1 MQLVEHDGKSL
12 LARHGIAL
20 PHRTLL
26 GPDDEAAFEG
36 EAMVKAQAAIG
47 GRGKAGLV
55 RRANSASLAATV
67 NAVRAA
73 MRARGLAPWVLLEE
87 RVPIAAEHYL
97 AITID
102 DVACAPRL
110 LFALAGGVDIE
121 AHAAAVHAL
130 HIDPLQGLVA
140 HRVLGFLRDAGLAGN
155 ALGGVA
161 RLASSL
167 WQVFVA
173 EDAELIEINPLA
185 ITPEGRALPLDAKV
199 ITDDSA
205 DPRHPQRAGLLSARL
220 ARAALSERGRRA
232 QDSHMTLVEMPGT
245 IAMLTGGAGLGMA
258 TLDYLADAGLAPAC
272 FVDGT
277 GGAGEAAARAKALL
291 VMDRARD
298 PEIRGIL
305 VYSILAATSLAG
317 QARGILAALQER
329 PPGKPVVV
337 GLTAAAAAERDMT
350 ADAARAAFRAAG
362 FPCFEELDDAVAE
375 LQRRIGVAACA

>member
-1 MQLVEHDGKSL
+1 MQLVEHDGKAL
-12 LARHGIAL
+12 LAGHGIA
-20 PHRTLL
+20 PPRRILL
-26 GPDDEAAFEG
+26 GPDDDAVFEG
-36 EAMVKAQAAIG
+36 EAMVKAQVVMG

-55 RRANSASLAATV
+55 RHASPETLAATV
-67 NAVRAA
+67 DAVRAA
-73 MRARGLAPWVLLEE
+73 MRTHGTSPWILLEE
-87 RVPIAAEHYL
+87 CVPIAAEHYL

-102 DVACAPRL
+102 DVARAPRL

-121 AHAAAVHAL
+121 AHAQAVHAL
-130 HIDPLQGLVA
+130 PIDPLKGLA
-140 HRVLGFLRDAGLAGN
+140 THRVVTFLRDAGLTGN
-155 ALGGVA
+155 ALGAVA
-161 RLASSL
+161 RLAGAL

-173 EDAELIEINPLA
+173 EDAEMIEINPLA
-185 ITPEGRALPLDAKV
+185 VTPEGRVLPLDAKV

-205 DPRHPQRAGLLSARL
+205 HPRHPQRAALLSARI
-220 ARAALSERGRRA
+220 AREALSERGRRA
-232 QDSHMTLVEMPGT
+232 LDARMTLVEMPGKV
-245 IAMLTGGAGLGMA
+245 AVLTGGAGLGMA

-305 VYSILAATSLAG
+305 VYSILAATSLGA
-317 QARGILAALQER
+317 QTRGILAALKER

-350 ADAARAAFRAAG
+350 AAEARAAFVAAG
-362 FPCFEELDDAVAE
+362 FPCFEELDHAVAE
-375 LQRRIGVAACA
+375 LARQIGATA

>member
-1 MQLVEHDGKSL
+1 MELVEHDGKAL
-12 LARHGIAL
+12 LAHHGIVL
-20 PHRTLL
+20 PRRTLL
-26 GPDDEAAFEG
+26 GPDDGAAFEG

-47 GRGKAGLV
+47 GRAKAGLV
-55 RRANSASLAATV
+55 RRATRDNLAATV
-67 NAVRAA
+67 DAVRAA
-73 MRARGLAPWVLLEE
+73 MRTRGLSPWILLEE
-87 RVPIAAEHYL
+87 CVPIAAEHYL

-102 DVACAPRL
+102 DIACAPRL

-130 HIDPLQGLVA
+130 PIDPLKGLAA
-140 HRVLGFLRDAGLAGN
+140 HRVVGFLRDAGLTGS
-155 ALGGVA
+155 ALGAVA
-161 RLASSL
+161 RLACAL

-173 EDAELIEINPLA
+173 EDAEQIEINPLA
-185 ITPEGRALPLDAKV
+185 VTPEGRALPLDAKV

-205 DPRHPQRAGLLSARL
+205 DPRHPGRADLLSARL
-220 ARAALSERGRRA
+220 ARESLSERGRRA
-232 QDSHMTLVEMPGT
+232 RDTRMTLVEMPGV

-317 QARGILAALQER
+317 QVRGMLAALQER

-337 GLTAAAAAERDMT
+337 GLTAAAVAERDMT
-350 ADAARAAFRAAG
+350 AAEARAAFRAAG

-375 LQRRIGVAACA
+375 LKRRIGAAA

>member
-1 MQLVEHDGKSL
+1 MQLVEHDGKEL

-20 PHRTLL
+20 PRRTLL
-26 GPDDEAAFEG
+26 GPDDAIAFEG
-36 EAMVKAQAAIG
+36 EAMVKAQAALG

-55 RRANSASLAATV
+55 RRTTPENLAATV
-67 NAVRAA
+67 EAVRTA
-73 MRARGLAPWVLLEE
+73 MQASGLAPWVLLEE
-87 RVPIAAEHYL
+87 CVPIVAEHYL

-102 DVACAPRL
+102 DIACAPRL
-110 LFALAGGVDIE
+110 LFARAGGVDIE
-121 AHAAAVHAL
+121 AHAAAVHGL
-130 HIDPLQGLVA
+130 PIDPLRGLATHHV
-140 HRVLGFLRDAGLAGN
+140 VDFLRDAGLAGN
-155 ALGGVA
+155 ALGAVA

-199 ITDDSA
+199 ITDDAA
-205 DPRHPQRAGLLSARL
+205 DPRHPHRAGLLSARL
-220 ARAALSERGRRA
+220 AREALSDRGRRA
-232 QDSHMTLVEMPGT
+232 HDAHMTLVEMPGT

-298 PEIRGIL
+298 PAIRGIL

-317 QARGILAALQER
+317 QARGILAALKER

-350 ADAARAAFRAAG
+350 ADEARAAFSAAG

-375 LQRRIGVAACA
+375 LKRLTGAVA

>member
-1 MQLVEHDGKSL
+1 MQLVEHDGKAL

-20 PHRTLL
+20 PRRTLL
-26 GPDDEAAFEG
+26 GPDDDPVFEG
-36 EAMVKAQAAIG
+36 DVMVKAQAAIG

-55 RRANSASLAATV
+55 RRATQESLAATV
-67 NAVRAA
+67 DDVRAA
-73 MRARGLAPWVLLEE
+73 MRARRLSPWILLEE
-87 RVPIAAEHYL
+87 CVPVAAEHYL

-121 AHAAAVHAL
+121 AHAGAVQAL
-130 HIDPLQGLVA
+130 PIDPLQGLVA
-140 HRVLGFLRDAGLAGN
+140 HRVVGFLREAGLTGS
-155 ALGGVA
+155 ALGTVA
-161 RLASSL
+161 RLACAL
-167 WQVFVA
+167 WQVFVT
-173 EDAELIEINPLA
+173 EDAEQIEINPLV

-205 DPRHPQRAGLLSARL
+205 DPRHPAHAGLLSARL
-220 ARAALSERGRRA
+220 AREALSERGRRA
-232 QDSHMTLVEMPGT
+232 HDTHMTLVEMPGT
-245 IAMLTGGAGLGMA
+245 VAVLTGGAGLGMA

-277 GGAGEAAARAKALL
+277 GGTGEAAAHAKALL
-291 VMDRARD
+291 VMDRAHD
-298 PEIRGIL
+298 PEVRGIL
-305 VYSILAATSLAG
+305 VYSILSATSLAA
-317 QARGILAALQER
+317 QARGILSALKER

-350 ADAARAAFRAAG
+350 SDEARAAFTAAG

-375 LQRRIGVAACA
+375 LKRRIEAAA